1 MNSNLEYI
9 KTCVDNFN
17 KYTSVLNF
25 KGVINKL
32 LNNEYKL
39 GNISKEEIKKN
50 CKEL

>member
-9 KTCVDNFN
+9 KTYVDNFN
-17 KYTSVLNF
+17 EYTSVLNF